1 MLLLIC
7 SIIIGILT
15 FFVYVYFKRKS
26 YTPIF
31 INILDFANL
40 CTSIFM
46 FIVILT
52 IPCSKMFISYDK
64 RTYLQQKEYIESLQY
79 NTSIT
84 EAERMDAL
92 DDTISF
98 NRIILDHRQHIN
110 SVWIGIYYSKDISDL
125 EIIDLRLIP
134 SVNNKIQIN
143 KE

>member
-1 MLLLIC
+1 
-7 SIIIGILT
+7 
-15 FFVYVYFKRKS
+15 
-26 YTPIF
+26 
-31 INILDFANL
+31 
-40 CTSIFM
+40 M